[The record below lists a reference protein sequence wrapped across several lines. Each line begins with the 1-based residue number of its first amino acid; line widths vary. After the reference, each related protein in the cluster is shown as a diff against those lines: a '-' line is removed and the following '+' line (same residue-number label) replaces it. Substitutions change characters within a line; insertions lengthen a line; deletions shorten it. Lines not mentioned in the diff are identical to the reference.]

1 MAGWAYSKVAHVSSG
16 YDKGAWAWWSGKGY
30 GWAQLT
36 QTGCMKNAVSC
47 NSPLGLDLALFR
59 SELLVSLVILFVER
73 VRGEVGIYGLNPE
86 TDWVFLYYFSHR
98 AYQNVLCRPWIY

>member
-47 NSPLGLDLALFR
+47 NSLSGLDLWHSPF
-59 SELLVSLVILFVER
+59 SGQNFWYLL
-73 VRGEVGIYGLNPE
+73 
-86 TDWVFLYYFSHR
+86 
-98 AYQNVLCRPWIY
+98 